1 MPTGS
6 LIVVAQ
12 ASRLWSLLIDED
24 PTVWTEPTT
33 FAPGTPLPEL
43 LQRNLAALA
52 RCAPRAAEQI
62 AKAEA
67 RSDAQWIDTPDGVP
81 ALLLS
86 EVIMT
91 GPNAGAVVT
100 RAMCSK
106 RQPLEEAKTLTHSI
120 SVAEHPVIVVNGFGA
135 GYHVAELCRRMEQA
149 GVIVV
154 FEPDVGLLR
163 AALERLDC
171 THWITRSNLVI
182 LTDSSDEGAISE
194 AVKGLDPMLAMGV
207 HLLDHPPSIARLGP
221 QRAAFV
227 DAFTAI
233 LRAVKMNVITTMV
246 QTDTTLRNL
255 TQNLDIY
262 ALGRGVGELHQS
274 CAGRPAILVAAGP
287 SLQRNVHLL
296 SQPGVRDRFVIIA
309 VQTVLKTLLARGIK
323 PHFVTA
329 LDYHEISR
337 RFYEGLTAADV
348 EGITLVV
355 EPKVN
360 PVVPQS
366 WPGGPASIRCV
377 GDSFLDELL
386 GAELTREMGTITPGA
401 TVAHLS
407 YYLAR
412 YLGCDPVILIGQD
425 LGFTDGQYYADRA
438 AIHDV
443 WASELSEFTTLEM
456 REWERIARMRGML
469 HEVEDQLGRPV
480 YTDDQMHT
488 YLVQFQRAFMLDE
501 RQGRTTIDATE
512 GGVRKEHTQIS
523 TLASALSQF
532 GMRDDPATP
541 TIGDRLAAATSPDAG
556 AGAPTRTRVIA
567 RVRALR
573 RDVWQI
579 ARDSRRTATLLEDM
593 RTNHDDQ
600 PRVNHL
606 ITQVDRVRDQVLA
619 LQPAFSLVERLN
631 QTGGFRRSREDR
643 QINIESTLD
652 PLAKQRAQ
660 IQRDIHNVQWLAD
673 AADALG
679 EMFDGAIAALEGKA
693 KRTRDPVVNEDTL
706 ARRTSSGGSNDSR
719 PPRVWAMISLRPFS
733 GLGLDGPAD
742 WDGHPLLA
750 LTLARLNACRKLA
763 GIAVLTDNPD
773 AARRAAGPLG
783 ASSRVCFVQSAGWRG
798 APASALKAAR
808 AFASDTWRGGLGG
821 WTIFDEAF
829 DAPSMHEGAIALD
842 AEGVLIAGQD
852 WALIDPSLCD
862 QLVDRFSE
870 SPKANRLTFS
880 QAACGLGACVLGTSL
895 VADLVK
901 ARDKGGVHASIG
913 GLLSYLPVMPTM
925 DPIAKPGCLG
935 VSPMVRD
942 AVIRCVPDSK
952 ARQSVLSAA
961 LRDARLNTSDATALE
976 IATALQQW
984 SHAHTMPGP
993 GHVSVTLNEHTDIE
1007 SLADAFAHAAALRSD
1022 TTLTINAG
1030 LMPMTLVTEAVRA
1043 ATSAGI
1049 AALHVRIDLDRPPDD
1064 AAALLALPIHT
1075 LSVDMHAMDAETFTR
1090 LTGRSAEGFTRAR
1103 QNLEFIAQRRP
1114 GMGPDLRPVGW
1125 AVATPWLVPRMT
1137 RRDEVYSQVES
1148 FYDRWTLACGHV
1160 VLDPLPIAIDGA
1172 RIAPLSTPA
1181 LRQTRDAIG
1190 VVHIAGSTVS
1200 CQGCIIGDLL
1210 HTGLGELWNHYSQK
1224 RAAAAAPPRSPAKS
1238 APIITEP
1245 AHAQEHSAA

>member
-1 MPTGS
+1 M
-6 LIVVAQ
+6 
-12 ASRLWSLLIDED
+12 
-24 PTVWTEPTT
+24 WTEPTT
-33 FAPGTPLPEL
+33 FTPIAPLPER
-43 LQRNLAALA
+43 LQQNLAALA
-52 RCAPRAAEQI
+52 RCSPRAAAEI
-62 AKAEA
+62 AKAEP
-67 RSDAQWIDTPDGVP
+67 RTDVRWIDSSEGVP

-86 EVIMT
+86 EVVMS
-91 GPNAGAVVT
+91 GPNAGAVVN

-106 RQPLEEAKTLTHSI
+106 RQPLEEAKTLTQSI

-135 GYHVAELCRRMEQA
+135 GYHVAELCRRMEHA

-154 FEPDVGLLR
+154 FEPDVSLLR
-163 AALERLDC
+163 AVLEHLDC
-171 THWITRSNLVI
+171 AAWIATSNLVVV
-182 LTDSSDEGAISE
+182 TDASDEGAISD

-233 LRAVKMNVITTMV
+233 LRAVKMNVVTTMV

-262 ALGRGVGELHQS
+262 ALGRGVRDLHQC

-337 RFYEGLTAADV
+337 RFYEGLTAAEV

-377 GDSFLDELL
+377 SDSFLDELL

-412 YLGCDPVILIGQD
+412 YLGCDPVVLIGQD

-523 TLASALSQF
+523 TLAEVLAQF
-532 GMRDDPATP
+532 CATFDSIT
-541 TIGDRLAAATSPDAG
+541 TIDEALAAAASSAEP
-556 AGAPTRTRVIA
+556 PTGSARSSVIA

-579 ARDSRRTATLLEDM
+579 ARDSRRTATLLDEM
-593 RTNHDDQ
+593 RTHHEDQ
-600 PRVNHL
+600 DRVNRL

-643 QINIESTLD
+643 QINIESTLA

-679 EMFDGAIAALEGKA
+679 EMFDGAIAALDGKA
-693 KRTRDPVVNEDTL
+693 KRTRDPVITEDAL
-706 ARRTSSGGSNDSR
+706 AQRTTGGR
-719 PPRVWAMISLRPFS
+719 AEPRAARVWAMISLRPFS
-733 GLGLDGPAD
+733 GLGLAHAGQ
-742 WDGHPLLA
+742 WDGHSLLA
-750 LTLARLNACRKLA
+750 LTLARLSTCRTLA
-763 GIAVLTDNPD
+763 GIAVLTDD
-773 AARRAAGPLG
+773 VDTARRAAGPLG
-783 ASSRVCFVQSAGWRG
+783 ASSRVRFVSSPGWRG
-798 APASALKAAR
+798 APAWAFKAAR
-808 AFASDTWRGGLGG
+808 AFTPDQWRGGLAG
-821 WTIFDEAF
+821 WTIFDEAL
-829 DAPSMHEGAIALD
+829 DAPSMHEAATALD
-842 AEGVLIAGQD
+842 AEGVLVVGQD
-852 WALIDPSLCD
+852 WALFDPALGD
-862 QLVDRFSE
+862 ELVARFTE
-870 SPKANRLTFS
+870 SPKANRLTFC

-895 VADLVK
+895 IGDLVK

-925 DPIAKPGCLG
+925 DPIAKPGCVG
-935 VSPMVRD
+935 VSTHVRD
-942 AVIRCVPDSK
+942 AAMRCIPDSK
-952 ARQSVLSAA
+952 ARQAVLSAA
-961 LRDARLNTSDATALE
+961 MREARLNLRDARAEQIARALAAWTST
-976 IATALQQW
+976 
-984 SHAHTMPGP
+984 HTMPGP
-993 GHVSVTLNEHTDIE
+993 GHLSVTLDEQTDLE
-1007 SLADAFAHAAALRSD
+1007 VLADTLAHAAALRMD
-1022 TTLTINAG
+1022 TTLTLNAG
-1030 LMPMTLVTEAVRA
+1030 LTPMAMISEAVRH
-1043 ATSAGI
+1043 ATAAGI
-1049 AALHVRIDLDRPPDD
+1049 AALHVRVDLDRPAAD
-1064 AAALLALPIHT
+1064 AEALASLPIHV
-1075 LSVDMHAMDAETFTR
+1075 LSVDMHALDAETFGR
-1090 LTGRSAEGFTRAR
+1090 LTSRSAEGFARTR
-1103 QNLEFIAQRRP
+1103 QNLEYIAQHRP
-1114 GMGPDLRPVGW
+1114 GMGPDLRPTGW
-1125 AVATPWLVPRMT
+1125 AMVTPWLVPRMT
-1137 RRDEVYSQVES
+1137 RRDEVYSQVEA
-1148 FYDRWTLACGHV
+1148 FYDRWTLACGHA
-1160 VLDPLPIAIDGA
+1160 VLDPLPSALDGA

-1181 LRQTRDAIG
+1181 LRRTRDAIG
-1190 VVHIAGSTVS
+1190 VIRIEGSRVLS
-1200 CQGCIIGDLL
+1200 DGVDLGDLRVA
-1210 HTGLGELWNHYSQK
+1210 GLGELWNRYRQQ
-1224 RAAAAAPPRSPAKS
+1224 RAAGGSPADAAA
-1238 APIITEP
+1238 ITVTPE
-1245 AHAQEHSAA
+1245 HARATEHSAA